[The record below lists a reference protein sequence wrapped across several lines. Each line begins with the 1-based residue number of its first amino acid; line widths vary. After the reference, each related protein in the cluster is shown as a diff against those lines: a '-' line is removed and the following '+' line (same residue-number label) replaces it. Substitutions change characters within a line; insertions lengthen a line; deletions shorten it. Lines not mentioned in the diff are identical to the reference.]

1 MVQWPGAG
9 LQYTAYCVADP
20 VASVDTI
27 PFRPHRN
34 PTNTTEIFTM
44 DIPRYALLAAS
55 ALLGFMLLGEWTRYS
70 AEQETAL
77 RPQVPMVD
85 AVAPR
90 TDAPLASFENATPS
104 ADTLD
109 SDLPVPTDLGV
120 PAQAQLDA
128 TDSGLPRRFVSVH
141 TDVLEVMIDL
151 QGGDV
156 VGAGF
161 KDFPKTL
168 ADTSEPFVL
177 LERNSQRTYV
187 AQSGLVGPDGID
199 RPNRALYR
207 TPRYDYQ
214 QTGLAPL
221 EVVLTFDDEMSA
233 LTVRKIFIF
242 EAGSHT
248 ITVLH
253 EATNT
258 SSNRI
263 QITPFAQIKRDTSPA
278 PASNDS
284 GMGMQP
290 FLGAALTQPDQRFAK
305 FDFDDMADE
314 PFEADIKGG
323 WVAMLQHYFVTA
335 WVPDDTATYRYSTRQ
350 TRAGFNIVGYTGPA
364 LSLAPAETARVVNQL
379 YIGPK
384 NQRVLGDLATHL
396 DLVVDYGWLWWIAQ
410 PLFWLL
416 TTIQSFVINWGV
428 AIICLTFLV
437 KLAFFQLSA
446 AGYKSMARMRKVQPR
461 MAAIKEE
468 YANDKAKQSQAMMEL
483 YKKEKINPL
492 GGCLPILVQMPVFIA
507 LYWVLM
513 ESVELRQAPFALWI
527 TDLSVMD
534 PYFVL
539 PILMGASMYYM
550 QKLNPAPPDPMQAKI
565 MQWMPIVFTFFF
577 LWFPAGLVLYWLCN
591 NLLSM
596 GQQYI
601 INRRIDR
608 GTI

>member
-1 MVQWPGAG
+1 
-9 LQYTAYCVADP
+9 
-20 VASVDTI
+20 
-27 PFRPHRN
+27 
-34 PTNTTEIFTM
+34 M

-70 AEQETAL
+70 AEHDIAQT
-77 RPQVPMVD
+77 PPVPMVD
-85 AVAPR
+85 AAAAIMETPL
-90 TDAPLASFENATPS
+90 APLQGATP
-104 ADTLD
+104 AVDGLD
-109 SDLPVPTDLGV
+109 PDLPASLDVSLSAPEPPTSS
-120 PAQAQLDA
+120 
-128 TDSGLPRRFVSVH
+128 DSGQNSRFVSVH

-187 AQSGLVGPDGID
+187 AQSGLVGRDGID

-207 TPRYDYQ
+207 AERSDYQ
-214 QTGLAPL
+214 QTGLSPL
-221 EVVLTFDDEMSA
+221 EVVLTFDDKVSA
-233 LTVRKIFIF
+233 LTVRKVFIF
-242 EAGSHT
+242 EASSHT

-253 EATNT
+253 EVTNT
-258 SSNRI
+258 TPNAV

-290 FLGAALTQPDQRFAK
+290 FLGAALTQPDQRFVK

-314 PFEADIKGG
+314 PFKADITGG
-323 WVAMLQHYFVTA
+323 WVAMLQHYFVAA
-335 WVPDDTATYRYSTRQ
+335 WVPDHTATYRYSTRQ
-350 TRAGFNIVGYTGPA
+350 TRAGFNIVGYTGPT
-364 LSLAPAETARVVNQL
+364 LTIAPTETTRVVNQL
-379 YIGPK
+379 YVGPK
-384 NQRVLGDLATHL
+384 NQRVLGDLAPHL

-416 TTIQSFVINWGV
+416 TTIQSVVINWGV
-428 AIICLTFLV
+428 AIICLTLLV